1 MQRLFSRVFL
11 GFIFLLTTTQ
21 VQAVQWQESVL
32 EVGEMEI
39 PVYTAVPEGKAYAQ
53 VLWLPSENG
62 LLAEERELAQQFA
75 ERGIEVTLLNPYEA
89 LFLAP
94 TVSAFEQISVQWITT
109 LIADM
114 AHVDLPI
121 WLIAPNKAGILAL
134 KAAEKMQLEQ
144 PIRFMGMLLLNPNLY
159 LNTPEPGKKAEFWPQ
174 VENANLPISI
184 VQGELTSLRWRLP
197 ELQSA
202 LEQQGSDVFV
212 QLIPEVRDRF
222 YFRPDALPVEKQIA
236 SEFADYLIEAMRWQ
250 VPYLQ
255 QSRRLNHSSET
266 AESQQTRSLQ
276 LKPYQGKQNLP
287 LQLFDTEGRMVD
299 LQAMQGKVVL
309 VNFWASWCPPCVHEM
324 PSMAMLKQS
333 LEGKPFDI
341 LAVNLGE
348 SKEAI
353 AEFEK
358 TFTLNFPILLDP
370 QGQAVKDW
378 QVFAYP
384 SSYLIDA
391 QGQIRY
397 ALFGGTDWMEAHHRE
412 KIAELFDDL
421 YKITEHK

>member
-1 MQRLFSRVFL
+1 M
-11 GFIFLLTTTQ
+11 
-21 VQAVQWQESVL
+21 
-32 EVGEMEI
+32 
-39 PVYTAVPEGKAYAQ
+39 
-53 VLWLPSENG
+53 
-62 LLAEERELAQQFA
+62 
-75 ERGIEVTLLNPYEA
+75 
-89 LFLAP
+89 
-94 TVSAFEQISVQWITT
+94 
-109 LIADM
+109 
-114 AHVDLPI
+114 
-121 WLIAPNKAGILAL
+121 
-134 KAAEKMQLEQ
+134 
-144 PIRFMGMLLLNPNLY
+144 
-159 LNTPEPGKKAEFWPQ
+159 
-174 VENANLPISI
+174 ENANLPISI